1 LTEIVSRPGRSP
13 ANPDRRSDR
22 GRLSAFVSSKL
33 ASKLWQ
39 GVLWQGAAVVVIGVL
54 AVWLWHNAKV
64 NMEARHI
71 TFGFDFLGHRAGF
84 DIPFHLIEWDQDDT
98 YGYALLVCILNSA
111 LCAAMSV
118 VLASALGLLIA
129 LMRLSGNPL
138 AAGTARGVMEVA
150 RNTPQLVQIFFI
162 YIAVLQS
169 LPSPRLSYYFGAGIF
184 LNVRGLLLPAP
195 DIDPLV
201 QLIGVLVLGVALI
214 GWFARRP
221 GHLGGVI
228 LGPVLVLAWLVGAGL
243 SARWELPALHGFNF
257 TGGVRV
263 PPELLALWLGISIY
277 TAAFISEIV
286 RAAIL
291 GIPHGQ
297 TEAALTL
304 GLSRGQAMYLVVLPQ
319 ALRVLIPP
327 LTSQYLNIIKST
339 TLGAAIAYPDILQI
353 FGRTVLNQSGRAVEV
368 MTLLIGVFLS
378 VNLTTSVLMNRWNH
392 RLMSQGR

>member
-1 LTEIVSRPGRSP
+1 LRHLSGKVRHPVRSS
-13 ANPDRRSDR
+13 RRSD
-22 GRLSAFVSSKL
+22 GRWLLSWL
-33 ASKLWQ
+33 RQ
-39 GVLWQGAAVVVIGVL
+39 AALVL
-54 AVWLWHNAKV
+54 AVGALAAWLWHNAAV
-64 NMEARHI
+64 NMAARHI
-71 TFGFDFLGHRAGF
+71 TFGFEFLAHPAGF
-84 DIPFHLIEWDQDDT
+84 DIPFHLLEWDLTDT
-98 YGYALLVCILNSA
+98 YGWALVVCIVNSA

-138 AAGTARGVMEVA
+138 AAGTSRVVMEVS

-169 LPSPRLSYYFGAGIF
+169 LPSPRLSYYFGGGVF

-195 DIDPLV
+195 SIDPLI
-201 QLIGVLVLGVALI
+201 QLIGVLALSLALI

-228 LGPVLVLAWLVGAGL
+228 LGPVLLLAWLVGAGL
-243 SARWELPALHGFNF
+243 SAHWELPALHGFNF
-257 TGGVRV
+257 TGGLRM

-378 VNLTTSVLMNRWNH
+378 VNLTTSMVMNRWNR
-392 RLMSQGR
+392 RLMLQGR

>member
-1 LTEIVSRPGRSP
+1 MSLTVGQPVPSP
-13 ANPDRRSDR
+13 PRPDRRWLMSWLR
-22 GRLSAFVSSKL
+22 
-33 ASKLWQ
+33 
-39 GVLWQGAAVVVIGVL
+39 QGALVVVVAAL
-54 AVWLWHNAKV
+54 ATWLWHNAAV
-64 NMEARHI
+64 NMAARHI
-71 TFGFDFLGHRAGF
+71 TFGFEFLGHPAGF
-84 DIPFHLIEWDQDDT
+84 DIPFHLLEWDLTDT
-98 YGYALLVCILNSA
+98 YGWALVVCIVNSA

-138 AAGTARGVMEVA
+138 AAGTSRVVMEVT

-169 LPSPRLSYYFGAGIF
+169 LPSPRLSYYFGGGVF
-184 LNVRGLLLPAP
+184 LNVRGLFLPSP
-195 DIDPLV
+195 SIDPLI
-201 QLIGVLVLGVALI
+201 QLIGILALALALI

-221 GHLGGVI
+221 GHVSGVI
-228 LGPVLVLAWLVGAGL
+228 LGPALLLAWLIGAGL
-243 SARWELPALHGFNF
+243 SANWELPALHGFNF
-257 TGGVRV
+257 SGGLRL

-291 GIPHGQ
+291 GIAHGQ
-297 TEAALTL
+297 TEAALSL
-304 GLSRGQAMYLVVLPQ
+304 GLSRSLAMYLVILPQ

-339 TLGAAIAYPDILQI
+339 ALGAAIAYPDILQI

-368 MTLLIGVFLS
+368 MSLLIGVFLT
-378 VNLTTSVLMNRWNH
+378 VNLATSFAMNRWNR
-392 RLMSQGR
+392 RLMMQGR